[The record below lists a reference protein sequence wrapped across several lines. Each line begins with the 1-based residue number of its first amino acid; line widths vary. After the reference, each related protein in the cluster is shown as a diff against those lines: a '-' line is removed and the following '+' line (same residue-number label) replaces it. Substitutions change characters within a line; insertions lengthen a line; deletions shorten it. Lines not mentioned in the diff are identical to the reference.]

1 LGALLGFI
9 AGMPVLAIPAVN
21 NSLDEWLFP
30 AAPPVDTLPSV
41 DRPEDRPDSSDS
53 PTIPGTPTNAA
64 RMRTVAGAVDKD
76 RLSDGLSDGMPGG
89 TTGGTPGGKA
99 GGTIGG
105 TTNRM
110 TNRMTDAVARL
121 PPTDIPVSSSRF
133 EAIQRRLQE
142 LGAVYFR
149 LEDTGGSPSRYRFRC
164 ELPLPGN
171 ATYLRPFEHE
181 DADPDRAMQAVLDE
195 VELWLAAKRM
205 RPPSGGNAG
214 R

>member
-1 LGALLGFI
+1 MSQTRANTLRLAALLGFI

-30 AAPPVDTLPSV
+30 AALLVDTLPLPIAEVSPSHTPSPSNSPLWSPSQSSPTSPPIDPLNMTPAV
-41 DRPEDRPDSSDS
+41 SAAGSLAVSPADLRSSDS
-53 PTIPGTPTNAA
+53 
-64 RMRTVAGAVDKD
+64 
-76 RLSDGLSDGMPGG
+76 
-89 TTGGTPGGKA
+89 
-99 GGTIGG
+99 
-105 TTNRM
+105 
-110 TNRMTDAVARL
+110 VARL
-121 PPTDIPVSSSRF
+121 PPADIPVTTSRF
-133 EAIQRRLQE
+133 ETIQRRLQE

-149 LEDTGGSPSRYRFRC
+149 LEDTGETPGRYRFRC

-205 RPPSGGNAG
+205 RPMRKAAVDQ
-214 R
+214 